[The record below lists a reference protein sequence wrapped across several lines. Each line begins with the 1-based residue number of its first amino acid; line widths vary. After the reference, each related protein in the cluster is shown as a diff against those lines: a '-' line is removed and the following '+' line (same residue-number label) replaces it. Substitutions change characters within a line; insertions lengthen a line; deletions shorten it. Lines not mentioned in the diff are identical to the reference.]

1 MTNVID
7 ALPKRPDIS
16 VGLSGPP
23 NPGLTPMML
32 NHAAWVTPD
41 AGATAE
47 FYTRIMG
54 MDLVSTVI
62 EDTSPSTGL
71 KIPYFHLFFRM
82 GDGSTLAFFEAPG
95 VPPPAKTSHIAY
107 DVFTHVALQAAD
119 RAEVMRWYEWLTFNG
134 IDVQGPTDHKGMIL
148 SIYFT
153 DPAGLRMEITTP
165 LDKNWNRHHAKAR
178 ADLDLWMQTKKEAAD
193 EGRDVVEALTQL
205 CVQVRKRSEQD
216 ALSSTHGTFV
226 SSLIHSTS
234 VRERG
239 LANSIHESESD
250 R

>member
-1 MTNVID
+1 MNMLAMTS
-7 ALPKRPDIS
+7 ALPKRPDPS
-16 VGLSGPP
+16 LLLSGRP

-41 AGATAE
+41 AAVTAE

-95 VPPPAKTSHIAY
+95 VPPPAQSSHIAY

-119 RAEVMRWYEWLTFNG
+119 RVEVMRWYEWLKSNG
-134 IDVQGPTDHKGMIL
+134 LDVQGPTDHKGLIL

-165 LDKNWNRHHAKAR
+165 LDKNWNRHDARAKA
-178 ADLDLWMQTKKEAAD
+178 DLALWVETKNKAMQ

-205 CVQVRKRSEQD
+205 CIDVRKR
-216 ALSSTHGTFV
+216 
-226 SSLIHSTS
+226 
-234 VRERG
+234 
-239 LANSIHESESD
+239 HEDDGGETGQ